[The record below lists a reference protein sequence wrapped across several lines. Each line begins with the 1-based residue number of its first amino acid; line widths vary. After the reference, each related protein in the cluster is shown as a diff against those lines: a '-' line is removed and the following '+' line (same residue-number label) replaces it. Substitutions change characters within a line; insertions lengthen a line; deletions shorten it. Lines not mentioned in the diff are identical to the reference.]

1 MGAARTWRVAVLVAA
16 TIAAAAGCGSS
27 TQAASARH
35 PGAVISSET
44 AGGVNVSVAGTF
56 TCQAGNRYLLTV
68 AVYDLRTQSRETA
81 AYTGRCGASKPGTPR
96 LGGGYTVT
104 YAPAAVGNETAA
116 FRAPVVPD
124 AEAPAEK
131 GTAKPPDHP
140 GDPCIAS
147 AGIRTTAAGRPLVYS
162 AQRTDTIGPD

>member
-1 MGAARTWRVAVLVAA
+1 MGPAMTCRAAVLVAA
-16 TIAAAAGCGSS
+16 TIGAAAGCGS
-27 TQAASARH
+27 TEVTGARH
-35 PGAVISSET
+35 PGAAISSET
-44 AGGVNVSVAGTF
+44 AGGVDVSVTGTF

-68 AVYDLRTQSRETA
+68 AVYDLRTLSRETA
-81 AYTGRCGASKPGTPR
+81 AYTGRCGANTPSTPR

-104 YAPAAVGNETAA
+104 YAPAVGGDTAA

-131 GTAKPPDHP
+131 GTAMPPDLP

-147 AGIRTTAAGRPLVYS
+147 AGIRTTAAGRPLAYT